1 MGVRVLLELVR
12 ADFLERVRRHS
23 LLVTLGFTIFAAV
36 MFLPPN
42 HARYS
47 TLHFAGHRGIYNSE
61 WVGSLIAMLSSTFL
75 GLAGFYLVKNAVER
89 DRRTGVGQILAATPL
104 SKPLYLV
111 GKWASNFAVLGV
123 MVAVLAV
130 AAGVMQLVRA
140 EDTHLQPLAL
150 VSPFVVLTLP
160 AMALVAALAVA
171 FEATPGLRGGLGN
184 VVYFFF
190 WIASLSLSAAR
201 GEGGPPDPTGSEM
214 LIRQM
219 HAGCVAAFADFPSGR
234 QMSMGFNIKASGVWD
249 LQTFAWSGAVWTPA
263 MLATRAAWV
272 AASVGVVLMVALWFD
287 RFDAHATLGRPGG
300 ARRGARAARKP
311 ARSAAGAERTEDTEA
326 GDAGAVPALAGG
338 PTVARAVAEV
348 FLDDVIATPT
358 PAGARSSIG
367 RPGGGLRL
375 GGLAQAEVRIM
386 LKGVSRWWVLVVL
399 GLIALGLF
407 VPLPGVK
414 QFVAPIALIWPL
426 LLWSPMGSREQRH
439 RTDALLFSSP
449 RPVTGLLVAQWLAG
463 ALIAVV
469 VTSGAMVRFGLVGE
483 WSSLAALGVAAVF
496 VPSLALALGT
506 WSGSAKL
513 FEVLYLMLW
522 YAGPMNQIAALDFVG
537 VTQPGSGVGPIVR
550 FGLCALALAALA
562 LFGRLRQLAR

>member
-1 MGVRVLLELVR
+1 MVARVLVQLVR

-23 LLVTLGFTIFAAV
+23 ILVTLGFTIFAAY

-42 HARYS
+42 HSTYS

-89 DRRTGVGQILAATPL
+89 DRLTGVGQILAATPL
-104 SKPLYLV
+104 SKPLYLL
-111 GKWASNFAVLGV
+111 GKWASNVAVLAV

-130 AAGVMQLVRA
+130 AAGVMQLVRG
-140 EDTHLQPLAL
+140 EDTHLRPLAL
-150 VSPFVVLTLP
+150 VSPFVFLTLP

-190 WIASLSLSAAR
+190 WITSLSLSAVK
-201 GEGGPPDPTGSEM
+201 GEGGPPDPSGSEM

-234 QMSMGFNIKASGVWD
+234 QMSMGFNIKTSGVWD
-249 LQTFAWSGAVWTPA
+249 LQTFAWSGPVWTPA
-263 MLATRAAWV
+263 MLAVRAAWV
-272 AASVGVVLMVALWFD
+272 AASVAVVLMAALWFD
-287 RFDAHATLGRPGG
+287 RFDAHAVPGRPRE
-300 ARRGARAARKP
+300 ARRSRKGRKP
-311 ARSAAGAERTEDTEA
+311 GRMPAEAGSAEERDDLAGAA
-326 GDAGAVPALAGG
+326 PAFTGG
-338 PTVARAVAEV
+338 PAVARAVADI
-348 FLDDVIATPT
+348 LATPT
-358 PAGARSSIG
+358 HAGARSS
-367 RPGGGLRL
+367 GGLRL
-375 GGLAQAEVRIM
+375 GGLALAEIRIM
-386 LKGVSRWWVLVVL
+386 LKGVSRWWFLVVL

-407 VPLPGVK
+407 VPLAGVK

-426 LLWSPMGSREQRH
+426 LLWSPMGSREPRH
-439 RTDALLFSSP
+439 RTDALLFSTP

-463 ALIAVV
+463 ALVAVV
-469 VTSGAMVRFGLVGE
+469 VTSGAMVRFGLIGE
-483 WSSLAALGVAAVF
+483 WSSLAALAVAAAF
-496 VPSLALALGT
+496 VPSLALAFGT
-506 WSGSAKL
+506 WSGSPKL

-522 YAGPMNQIAALDFVG
+522 YAGPMNRIPAVDFVG
-537 VTQPGSGVGPIVR
+537 VTQPGSGAGPIVR
-550 FGLCALALAALA
+550 FGLFALALAALA